1 MCAHGA
7 GVGAAGSAVCWGG
20 EAGGFGG
27 LCVPLLTVRG
37 MHCKHL
43 AEACAFTLTPGS
55 PFKCSVS
62 TVAHGR
68 HPTAG
73 GSGGGAEYQMV

>member
-1 MCAHGA
+1 MRTRSGRGC
-7 GVGAAGSAVCWGG
+7 GG
-20 EAGGFGG
+20 LSHVLGQRGGGFGG
-27 LCVPLLTVRG
+27 LCVPLLAVRG

-55 PFKCSVS
+55 PFKCSES

-73 GSGGGAEYQMV
+73 GSGGGAEYLMV